1 MREPKARAYDVLNKL
16 DEYMQEYTPVL
27 DKPRRKYMRDM
38 VLGSIRSNSLILS
51 QIAQKVQQITDKCSN
66 SHQTEKRMSY
76 NLNSEKWSIMGMR
89 NIHYQSM
96 LEYVTDDTLVILD
109 LSDIQKPYGRKLPD
123 LKDVW
128 DGSTGTTG
136 LGYHLVSGLLRLN
149 KRMIFPLWLDSFS
162 TDEVGFKSQNVEI
175 MDVVKSI
182 FSITDYRGILVFD
195 SYLDIGHIFA
205 DLLDMHIRF
214 LIRLTGD
221 RMMNFQME
229 NGIEKAIV
237 DDKMKTQKLRYSSRI
252 PVKKPRLE
260 GKKSWKLSYDYYAVT
275 LPDRGDDQLYLVVA
289 RREGKPKPIYLL
301 TSVPI
306 TCARDALKWI
316 KGYFSRWGI
325 EDTFRFWKQRFG
337 LEDIRTTDIDNFKKL
352 LWIAVVA
359 FAFMTIYLL
368 TDLKLR
374 RELIDLT
381 HRPRLASEVAFLYY
395 RLQKGVDKLFE
406 AFSTD
411 FLEMNQS
418 T

>member
-1 MREPKARAYDVLNKL
+1 MREPKARAYVVLSKIN
-16 DEYMQEYTPVL
+16 EYMKGYKDIL

-38 VLGSIRSNSLILS
+38 ILGSIRSHSLILS
-51 QIAQKVQQITDKCSN
+51 QIGQKVQQITDKCAN
-66 SHQTEKRMSY
+66 SHQTEKRLSY
-76 NLNSEKWSIMGMR
+76 NLNSKKWSIMEMR
-89 NIHYQSM
+89 NKYYQSM
-96 LEYVTDDTLVILD
+96 LKYVTDDTLVILD
-109 LSDIQKPYGRKLPD
+109 LSDIQKPYGRKLPG

-128 DGSTGTTG
+128 DGSKGSTG

-149 KRMIFPLWLDSFS
+149 KRMILPLWLDSFS
-162 TDEVGFKSQNVEI
+162 TDEVGFMSQNAEI
-175 MDVVKSI
+175 LDVVMSI
-182 FSITDYRGILVFD
+182 FSVTDYRGILVYD

-214 LIRLTGD
+214 VIRLKGN
-221 RMMNFQME
+221 RLLNFQTE
-229 NGIEKAIV
+229 EGIVKAIV
-237 DDKMKTQKLRYSSRI
+237 DDRMKEQKLRYSSRI
-252 PVKKPRLE
+252 PVKRPRLE
-260 GKKSWKLSYDYYAVT
+260 GKKHWKLSYDYYPVT

-289 RREGKPKPIYLL
+289 RREGKSEPIYLL
-301 TSVPI
+301 TDITI
-306 TCARDALKWI
+306 TCAKDALRWV

-359 FAFMTIYLL
+359 FAFMTIHLL

-374 RELIDLT
+374 RELISLT
-381 HRPRLASEVAFLYY
+381 HRPRLAKDVAFLYY

-406 AFSTD
+406 VFSPD
-411 FLEMNQS
+411 LLETSRS

>member
-1 MREPKARAYDVLNKL
+1 MREPKARAYDVLKKIN
-16 DEYMQEYTPVL
+16 EYMEEYSDIL

-38 VLGSIRSNSLILS
+38 ILGSIRSNSLILS
-51 QIAQKVQQITDKCSN
+51 QIAQKIQQITDNCSN
-66 SHQTEKRMSY
+66 SHQTEKRLSY
-76 NLNSEKWSIMGMR
+76 NLNSEKWSIIGMR
-89 NIHYQSM
+89 NKHYQSM
-96 LEYVTDDTLVILD
+96 LEYVTNDTLVILD

-123 LKDVW
+123 LKDVR
-128 DGSTGTTG
+128 DGSTGSIG

-182 FSITDYRGILVFD
+182 FSVTGYRGILVYD

-205 DLLDMHIRF
+205 DLLDIHIRF
-214 LIRLTGD
+214 VIRLKGN
-221 RMMNFQME
+221 RMLNFQT
-229 NGIEKAIV
+229 EKAIV

-252 PVKKPRLE
+252 PVKRPRLQ
-260 GKKSWKLSYDYYAVT
+260 GKKYWKLSYDYYPVT
-275 LPDRGDDQLYLVVA
+275 LPDRDDDQLYLVVA
-289 RREGKPKPIYLL
+289 HREGKPKPIYLL
-301 TSVPI
+301 TSVSI

-316 KGYFSRWGI
+316 KGYFRRWGI
-325 EDTFRFWKQRFG
+325 EDIFRFWKQRFG
-337 LEDIRTTDIDNFKKL
+337 LEDIRTTDIGNFKKL

-374 RELIDLT
+374 RELISLT
-381 HRPRLASEVAFLYY
+381 HRPRLAKDVAFLYY
-395 RLQKGVDKLFE
+395 RFQKGVDKLFE
-406 AFSTD
+406 VFSPKI
-411 FLEMNQS
+411 MMSVMS

>member
-1 MREPKARAYDVLNKL
+1 MKEAKARAYEVLGKINTYVK
-16 DEYMQEYTPVL
+16 EYGDVL

-38 VLGSIRSNSLILS
+38 ILGSIRSNTLILS

-66 SHQTEKRMSY
+66 SHQTEKRLSY
-76 NLNSEKWSIMGMR
+76 NLNSEKWSIMEMR
-89 NIHYQSM
+89 DIHYQSM
-96 LEYVTDDTLVILD
+96 LEYVTDDTLIILD

-123 LKDVW
+123 LKDVR
-128 DGSTGTTG
+128 DGSTGSVG

-149 KRMIFPLWLDSFS
+149 KRMIYPLWLDSFS

-182 FSITDYRGILVFD
+182 FSVTGYRGILVYD

-214 LIRLTGD
+214 VIRLKGN
-221 RMMNFQME
+221 RMMNFQTQE
-229 NGIEKAIV
+229 DVVKAIV
-237 DDKMKTQKLRYSSRI
+237 DDYMKTQKLRYSTRI
-252 PVKKPRLE
+252 PVKKPRIH
-260 GKKSWKLSYDYYAVT
+260 GKKYWKLSYDYYPVT
-275 LPDRGDDQLYLVVA
+275 LPGRDDDQLYLVVA
-289 RREGKPKPIYLL
+289 RREGKSEPIYLL
-301 TSVPI
+301 VSIPI
-306 TCARDALKWI
+306 TCARDALRWI

-325 EDTFRFWKQRFG
+325 EDTFRFWKQKFG
-337 LEDIRTTDIDNFKKL
+337 IEDIRTTDIGNFKKL

-359 FAFMTIYLL
+359 FAFMTIHLL

-374 RELIDLT
+374 KGLIGLT
-381 HRPRLASEVAFLYY
+381 HRARLAKNIAFLYY

-406 AFSTD
+406 VFSSD
-411 FLEMNQS
+411 LLEINWS

>member
-1 MREPKARAYDVLNKL
+1 MREPRARAYDVLSKIN
-16 DEYMQEYTPVL
+16 EYMSEYTDVL

-38 VLGSIRSNSLILS
+38 ILGSIRSHSLILS
-51 QIAQKVQQITDKCSN
+51 HIAQKVQQITDKCSN
-66 SHQTEKRMSY
+66 SHQTEKRLSY
-76 NLNSEKWSIMGMR
+76 NLNSERWSILEMR
-89 NIHYQSM
+89 DKHYQSM

-109 LSDIQKPYGRKLPD
+109 LSDIQKPYGKKLPD
-123 LKDVW
+123 LKDVR
-128 DGSTGTTG
+128 DGSTGDIG

-149 KRMIFPLWLDSFS
+149 KRMILPLWLDSFS
-162 TDEVGFKSQNVEI
+162 TDEVGFKSQNWEI

-182 FSITDYRGILVFD
+182 FSVTDYRGILVYD

-205 DLLDMHIRF
+205 DLLEMHIRF
-214 LIRLTGD
+214 VIRLKGN
-221 RMMNFQME
+221 RNLNFHTE
-229 NGIEKAIV
+229 SGIVKAIV
-237 DDKMKTQKLRYSSRI
+237 DDRMKTQKLRYSSRI

-260 GKKSWKLSYDYYAVT
+260 GRKYWKLSYDYYPVT
-275 LPDRGDDQLYLVVA
+275 LPDRDDPLYLVVA
-289 RREGKPKPIYLL
+289 HREGKSEPIYLL
-301 TSVPI
+301 VSVPI
-306 TCARDALKWI
+306 TCAKDALKWI

-359 FAFMTIYLL
+359 FAFMTIHLL

-374 RELIDLT
+374 RELISLT
-381 HRPRLASEVAFLYY
+381 HRPRLAKNIAFLYY

-406 AFSTD
+406 AFSPD
-411 FLEMNQS
+411 ILEINLA

>member
-1 MREPKARAYDVLNKL
+1 MREPKARAYDVLSKIN
-16 DEYMQEYTPVL
+16 EYIWEYADVL

-38 VLGSIRSNSLILS
+38 ILGSIRSHSLILS
-51 QIAQKVQQITDKCSN
+51 QIAQKVQQITDRCSN

-76 NLNSEKWSIMGMR
+76 NLNSGKWSILGMR
-89 NIHYQSM
+89 NKHYQSM
-96 LEYVTDDTLVILD
+96 LEYMTDDTLVILD

-128 DGSTGTTG
+128 DGSTGSTG

-149 KRMIFPLWLDSFS
+149 KRMILPLWLDSFS
-162 TDEVGFKSQNVEI
+162 TDEVGFKSQNAEI

-182 FSITDYRGILVFD
+182 FSVTDYRGILVYD

-205 DLLDMHIRF
+205 DLLEMHIRF
-214 LIRLTGD
+214 VIRLKGNRTL
-221 RMMNFQME
+221 NFQTDE
-229 NGIEKAIV
+229 GILDAIV
-237 DDKMKTQKLRYSSRI
+237 DDRMKSQKLRYSSRI
-252 PVKKPRLE
+252 PVKRPRLE
-260 GKKSWKLSYDYYAVT
+260 GKKYWKLSYDYYPVT
-275 LPDRGDDQLYLVVA
+275 LPGRDDQLYLVVA
-289 RREGKPKPIYLL
+289 HREGKSEPIYLL
-301 TSVPI
+301 VSVPI
-306 TCARDALKWI
+306 TCAKDALKWI

-359 FAFMTIYLL
+359 FAFMTIHLL

-374 RELIDLT
+374 RELISLT
-381 HRPRLASEVAFLYY
+381 HRPRLAKNIAFLYY

-406 AFSTD
+406 VFSSE
-411 FLEMNQS
+411 FLEMNRS